1 MKIFL
6 VALMCFQ
13 AHASFLVKR
22 TIENGKTKVIS
33 TKKLEREA
41 KKTKILKNIRESI
54 SEKEKTKDIIYQE
67 VIYPNHLLPKGYED
81 YIKENKSSWPDSE
94 IRDIV
99 KTGNDNNRI
108 TITILGD
115 GYTLSEK
122 EKFFSD
128 VKRMVKDMFQ
138 EVTFKSYL
146 NLFNIYAIFTPSE
159 ESGIS
164 DLTTKRTAFDLY
176 RSPRGSK
183 RGIMPGNRSAIEK
196 ALNLI
201 SANTDYP
208 IIIANDDFYGGLG
221 GRYAI
226 TTRSLTSGSM
236 VLRHELGHN
245 FSNVGE
251 EYDGG
256 QVYSGANFSRTSN
269 VPWSHWVEGKLS
281 VNDSKFLT
289 GSYVW
294 QDLGEK
300 DFEIDF
306 NFPSGEG
313 YSYDLQLS
321 SVGWE
326 SKDDV
331 SIFLDG
337 TKLELDGDFTIDRSF
352 FQTVMTPLSTGFH
365 KLQIKDNNRDGNNV
379 LAFANGYAYPKEYNF
394 TPNLVGAFNVFRDGG
409 SKAGY
414 RPTDNQCLMRE
425 MKSKVFC
432 SVDQENIWFKFLDRI
447 SLIDELNVSGSVH
460 SLKLLDIE
468 TISIKWFKKE
478 GWSTVSEIVE
488 LRDKLV
494 VDLSQYGKGK
504 YEVHAELTHPEI
516 RKKTDSTKDI
526 KEFKIR

>member
-6 VALMCFQ
+6 ALIICYN
-13 AHASFLVKR
+13 AHASYLVKR
-22 TIENGKTKVIS
+22 TIENGTVSVIS
-33 TKKLEREA
+33 TKKLETSA
-41 KKTKILKNIRESI
+41 SKTKILKNIRESI
-54 SEKEKTKDIIYQE
+54 SEKEKTKDITYQE
-67 VIYPNHLLPKGYED
+67 VIYPDHLLPSGYEKF
-81 YIKENKSSWPDSE
+81 IISNKSFWPDSE
-94 IRDIV
+94 IREIV

-108 TITILGD
+108 TISILGD
-115 GYTLSEK
+115 GYTLNEK
-122 EKFFSD
+122 EKFFTD
-128 VKRMVKDMFQ
+128 VKRMTKDMFQ

-146 NLFNIYAIFTPSE
+146 SLFNIYAIFTPSE

-176 RSPRGSK
+176 RSPKGSK

-196 ALNLI
+196 ALNLV

-256 QVYSGANFSRTSN
+256 QVYSGANFSNNSN
-269 VPWSHWVEGKLS
+269 VPWTHWIDGTTS

-294 QDLGEK
+294 QDLGKK
-300 DFEIDF
+300 DFELDF

-313 YSYDLQLS
+313 YSYDLRLS

-331 SIFLDG
+331 EVLLDG
-337 TKLELDGDFTIDRSF
+337 TKLELDGLFTEDRSF
-352 FQTVMTPLSTGFH
+352 FQTVMTPLTTGTH
-365 KLQIKDNNRDGNNV
+365 TIKIQDSNRDGNNV
-379 LAFANGYAYPKEYNF
+379 LAYANGYAYPKDYNF
-394 TPNLVGAFNVFRDGG
+394 TPNVVGAFNVFRDGG
-409 SKAGY
+409 NRAGY
-414 RPTDNQCLMRE
+414 RPTHNQCLMRD
-425 MKSKVFC
+425 MRSKIFC
-432 SVDQENIWFKFLDRI
+432 PVDQENIWFKFLDRI
-447 SLIDELNVSGSVH
+447 SLIDKMNINGFVY
-460 SLKLLDIE
+460 SLELLDVE

-478 GWSTVSEIVE
+478 GWSSLKEITS
-488 LRDKLV
+488 LRDMKT
-494 VDLSQYGKGK
+494 VDLSSYGKGK

-516 RKKTDSTKDI
+516 RKKSDSTKDI
-526 KEFKIR
+526 KEFKVR